1 MLPREAHNIV
11 QTRLTQFDSVAL
23 IGPRQ
28 VGKTNAGAEI
38 DLVLEFAPGK
48 CWAIEIKLSSAPT
61 ADRGFYNAANDI
73 GAERRILVHKGKHPF
88 PMRHGIE
95 AMPLLE
101 AVNEV
106 SAAVSA

>member
-1 MLPREAHNIV
+1 MNASAGRARPYFYR
-11 QTRLTQFDSVAL
+11 TS
-23 IGPRQ
+23 
-28 VGKTNAGAEI
+28 AGAEI

-106 SAAVSA
+106 SAAVSP